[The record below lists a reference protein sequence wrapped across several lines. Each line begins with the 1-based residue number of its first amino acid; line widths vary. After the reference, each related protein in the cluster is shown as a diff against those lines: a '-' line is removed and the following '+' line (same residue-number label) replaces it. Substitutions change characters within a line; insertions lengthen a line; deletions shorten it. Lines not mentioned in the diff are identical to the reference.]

1 MSADDGFLDG
11 AAIREELT
19 ARGQSITSLALDAGL
34 DRSNLS
40 TLINEGK
47 SPSAETL
54 ERLATALGWTTDRLL
69 GRVAP

>member
-11 AAIREELT
+11 AAIRAELT

-34 DRSNLS
+34 ERTNLS
-40 TLINEGK
+40 RLIDAYHI
-47 SPSAETL
+47 PSAETL

>member
-1 MSADDGFLDG
+1 MSDDLGYLDG
-11 AAIREELT
+11 EAVRAEIK
-19 ARGQSITSLALDAGL
+19 ARGQSIAGFARDTGL

-40 TLINEGK
+40 TLINGGK

>member
-11 AAIREELT
+11 AAIQEELK
-19 ARGQSITSLALDAGL
+19 ARGQSIAGLARDTGL